1 MMNFSKIS
9 GALRMTP
16 AQAAGVDSRCWEV
29 FDMVAM
35 IEEWERDCAGYA
47 DTEA

>member
-9 GALRMTP
+9 GALRLTP
-16 AQAAGVDSRCWEV
+16 AQAAGVNSRCREV